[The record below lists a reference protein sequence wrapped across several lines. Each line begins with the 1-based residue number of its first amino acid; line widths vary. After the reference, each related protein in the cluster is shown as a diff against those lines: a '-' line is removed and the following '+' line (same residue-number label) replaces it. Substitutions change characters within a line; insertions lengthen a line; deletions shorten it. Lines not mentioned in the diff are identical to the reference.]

1 MRSFAKT
8 LGLITFS
15 ISMTFSVIVDASSIK
30 LRFSHNLSE
39 DTPKGQMATHFQAL
53 IKQRL
58 GDDKV
63 LVEVYP
69 NSSLYDDFQIVDK
82 ILDNSVEIAAPS
94 ISKLMEIAP
103 RLKLFDLPFL
113 FVSPEAADNF
123 LKGEYGERL
132 LRLVQRNGLLG
143 LGFLNNGL
151 KQLSTNFPAKL
162 PQDLRSLTFRIKDS
176 DVLQTQFEQLNAY
189 VIRKPIADISKLLD
203 SGEIDGQENTWS
215 NFYAKKFYKY
225 QKNIIES
232 NHGYLG
238 YMLITNPSFWN
249 ELPSDIR
256 TVLEQSLSDAIEYGN
271 LIAAKRDISDKK
283 KVINGG
289 FTLVQT
295 LSNEERKLWVDTLR
309 PVWKKYE
316 DLIGSD
322 LINAA
327 ASSR

>member
-1 MRSFAKT
+1 MQFFTKA
-8 LGLITFS
+8 LAFITFS
-15 ISMTFSVIVDASSIK
+15 LSLIFSAIVDANPIK
-30 LRFSHNLSE
+30 LRFSHNLPE
-39 DTPKGQMATHFQAL
+39 DTPKGQMAAHFQGL

-63 LVEVYP
+63 IVEIYP
-69 NSSLYDDFQIVDK
+69 NASLYDDFQVVEK
-82 ILDNSVEIAAPS
+82 ILENNIEIAAPS
-94 ISKLMEIAP
+94 ISQLMEVAP

-113 FVSPEAADNF
+113 FTSPEAADNF

-143 LGFLNNGL
+143 LGFLNDGL
-151 KQLSTNFPAKL
+151 KQLSTNFPTKF
-162 PQDLRSLTFRIKDS
+162 PQDMKSLTFRIKDS
-176 DVLQTQFEQLNAY
+176 DVLQAQFEQLNAY
-189 VIRKPIADISKLLD
+189 VIRKPIGDVFKLLE

-215 NFYAKKFYKY
+215 NFYTKEFYKH

-283 KVINGG
+283 KIMDDGL
-289 FTLVQT
+289 TLVQT
-295 LSNEERKLWVDTLR
+295 LSNEERKIWIDSLR
-309 PVWKKYE
+309 PVWEKYE
-316 DLIGSD
+316 GLIGSD